1 MSTAT
6 RFVVVQKSK
15 DRRQLFQTSAKMAV
29 SQNSEHFTEIFANF
43 NMMRRYFDFLCTL
56 DTLSKLS
63 CIQFNSDQSFCDVIF
78 VTMDQKEF
86 PVHKVVLASC
96 SPYFKA
102 LFNRFEESNQK
113 RIVLKN
119 VDSKTLS
126 LLLDYVYS
134 SKIKVDEENVQVKN
148 SFLNSNHIRP

>member
-1 MSTAT
+1 
-6 RFVVVQKSK
+6 
-15 DRRQLFQTSAKMAV
+15 
-29 SQNSEHFTEIFANF
+29 
-43 NMMRRYFDFLCTL
+43 
-56 DTLSKLS
+56 
-63 CIQFNSDQSFCDVIF
+63 
-78 VTMDQKEF
+78 MDQKEF

-119 VDSKTLS
+119 FDSKTLS